1 MADYSSVTVGS
12 YCNDWEEKENRLKRQ
27 SALIAGLAL
36 AVGITSAALAKEV
49 SGKVVAVYYE
59 PVTVNN
65 KTMDKISATVQSC
78 GTGQFETVTYTPGAV
93 SDDNSLGYL
102 FTHLANHAR
111 STSTRNQ
118 YMNAVQGYATFVTT
132 DQNVVQKTTFWG
144 YNWECGRNLDGSAP
158 APGGGA
164 SASPGQ
170 APASTGSPGS
180 KPAASPF
187 GKMKKI
193 GF

>member
-1 MADYSSVTVGS
+1 M
-12 YCNDWEEKENRLKRQ
+12 KRQ

-36 AVGITSAALAKEV
+36 AVGLTSVALAKEV

-59 PVTVNN
+59 PVTINN
-65 KTMDKISATVQSC
+65 KTMDKIAATVQFC
-78 GTGQFETVTYTPGAV
+78 GTGQFETVTYSPGAV

-111 STSTRNQ
+111 STSTKNQ
-118 YMNAVQGYATFVTT
+118 YMNAVQGYATFVTN

-144 YNWECGRNLDGSAP
+144 YNWECGRNLDGATP
-158 APGGGA
+158 AAGGA
-164 SASPGQ
+164 TMSPGQ
-170 APASTGSPGS
+170 APAATTAPAS

-187 GKMKKI
+187 GKVKRI